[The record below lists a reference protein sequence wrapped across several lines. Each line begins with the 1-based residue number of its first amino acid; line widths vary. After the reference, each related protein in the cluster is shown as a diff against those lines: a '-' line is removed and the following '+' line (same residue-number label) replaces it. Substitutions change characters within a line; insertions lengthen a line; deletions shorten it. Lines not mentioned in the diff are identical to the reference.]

1 MTDQGRPPHHTVN
14 GAFRNPWPGEQ
25 LRGFGGAFRWMFSR
39 AIRGQVGFR
48 MKGEPPRRATPH
60 AADPRAP
67 LGELRVTWIGHS
79 TFLVQI
85 GGLNVLTDPMFGDRA
100 SPVRWAGP
108 RRIVPPGLTI
118 DQLPPIDLILQ
129 SHDHYDHFDDGSI
142 RALTRRAHDAVWCA
156 PLGVGRRLHARGV
169 RSIVERDW
177 YENAEPIPGV
187 RVSCAPARH
196 FSGRGVRDR
205 NRSLWCGWTVET
217 AGRRIYFAGD
227 SALHPDFGEVSRW
240 AGPFD
245 VVLMPI
251 GAYDP
256 RWFMRAVHADPE
268 EAVEAYDAMAR
279 AHPAAMPP
287 VMIGMHW
294 GTFLL
299 TDEPVDEPPRRARA
313 AWMTRGLDPGRL
325 WILAPGETRSL

>member
-1 MTDQGRPPHHTVN
+1 MTAPDRPSHHAAN

-25 LRGFGGAFRWMFSR
+25 LRGFGAAFRWMFQR
-39 AIRGQVGFR
+39 AIHGQVGFR
-48 MKGEPPRRATPH
+48 MTGEPPHPVTSRA
-60 AADPRAP
+60 AQPRAS
-67 LGELRVTWIGHS
+67 LGDLRITWIGHS
-79 TFLVQI
+79 TFLLQL
-85 GGLNVLTDPMFGDRA
+85 GGLNVLTDPMFGERA

-108 RRIVPPGLTI
+108 RRIVPPGLAI

-142 RALTRRAHDAVWCA
+142 RTLTARAHDAVWCA
-156 PLGVGRRLHARGV
+156 PLGVGRQLHQRGV
-169 RSIVERDW
+169 RSVVERDW
-177 YENAEPIPGV
+177 YQSAEPIPGV
-187 RVSCAPARH
+187 HVSCVPARH
-196 FSGRGVRDR
+196 FSGRGLTDR
-205 NRSLWCGWTVET
+205 NRSLWCGWTVEA

-227 SALHPDFGEVSRW
+227 SALHPEFGEVSRR

-268 EAVEAYDAMAR
+268 EAVEAYDAIAR
-279 AHPAAMPP
+279 AQPSAAPP
-287 VMIGMHW
+287 IMIGMHW
-294 GTFLL
+294 GTFVL
-299 TDEPVDEPPRRARA
+299 TDEPVDEPPRRARD
-313 AWMTRGLDPGRL
+313 AWATHGFDPDRL